1 MSNIY
6 KDSEEKLAMPSEYHA
21 ITTMHHAEFS
31 VILVHVNILEQQAS
45 RIHIS
50 GFMQRY
56 RNEQQCMSKV
66 KLLDTI
72 LVC

>member
-1 MSNIY
+1 MN
-6 KDSEEKLAMPSEYHA
+6 
-21 ITTMHHAEFS
+21 HAEFS
-31 VILVHVNILEQQAS
+31 VILAHVNILEQQAS

-56 RNEQQCMSKV
+56 RNEQQCMSKL